1 MQLLL
6 YKKKIFRNW
15 MGVDK
20 TAKNRKT
27 TLKNNISSNN
37 NETVY
42 KVQLLAASKK
52 VPLISSKGLS
62 DISSTFDGEIYDICT
77 EKHLASKS

>member
-1 MQLLL
+1 
-6 YKKKIFRNW
+6 

-42 KVQLLAASKK
+42 KVQLLAASA
-52 VPLISSKGLS
+52 PLISSNFRG
-62 DISSTFDGEIYDICT
+62 
-77 EKHLASKS
+77 